1 MRPRPGRSLA
11 SLASARRDGRPAI
24 PARRLLPRPQPRA
37 QRGAGGPLLRGGA
50 RRLSADRVRE
60 AHGDIFLRAIMP
72 LLLYRNAR
80 YAFLEADLWRLVQEV
95 RQESAADVHWKA
107 VGVRASLLRT
117 WDDWFAESEAD
128 KARHGEWLQDLTEAF
143 VEGDRDRLLRATAH
157 ASHPAAVNRARAEAD
172 GLGDVLG
179 RWARHVAGL
188 VDEGKAPSEA
198 EVDSALALC
207 VELLPAAR
215 FAALFRR
222 FAEQAAAWDAGAA
235 DLDAFQSVDACVSVV
250 PMQAPVVLSEVLGLV
265 TASPDALLKA
275 SLLDEKGV
283 IEASL
288 EETRFLLHALEAELR
303 PEGDAPPAG
312 SDQGAAG
319 GTLRAEEDGGGGWG
333 AAALDGDLDG
343 DDLDGDDLVGG
354 DPGGGD
360 AGGGEPYLDEDGVY
374 LAGESFAGDASFL
387 REHDGRL
394 SDWLSEQMSALSSRP
409 QRLEELF
416 LEETYLEELMEERP
430 DERLAPIAVAHL
442 AARRVAPTNLGDDPT
457 HPPERSVMVEN
468 LPLMATEDDVREGL
482 RGIGPVQ
489 EVTLFR
495 MGEAAKHHAHVLGLR
510 AQLAQEERNVRDLKE
525 ALRTVAIAVKRRE
538 LRGEAPSADL
548 AAQAMDAQEPAS
560 AASAAPTAAAAAAA
574 TTTTTAGPDFEELMS
589 AARPLGEAEETAA
602 AATATETAEASAQG
616 GGPAFDVASFLEAE
630 RPWSRSTM
638 ARLEEEVGLCLGR
651 LARHAS
657 DMQVIE
663 SIADADPR
671 APRRPAAKGDA
682 QRRSGQKIARQDPW
696 CGMVY
701 AMATLGAAEDAALVA
716 AEPSLRLLG
725 VAVGRRQCRVRPAAD
740 CRDLHVHL
748 LPPFGDRLRGL
759 AAMDLREALEAW
771 LAPLGLELHFDA
783 AEELRRMP
791 GSTRGDEL
799 LRPLRVHIRCEEHRD
814 AQMVWRTLLD
824 MQAAAAAA
832 AEEAPAASDGSD
844 FFARL
849 VPRKLGRA
857 SVDWV
862 PPRRIQRAMRDR
874 INKVVHADWVERSTV
889 PAFRARR

>member
-1 MRPRPGRSLA
+1 
-11 SLASARRDGRPAI
+11 
-24 PARRLLPRPQPRA
+24 
-37 QRGAGGPLLRGGA
+37 
-50 RRLSADRVRE
+50 
-60 AHGDIFLRAIMP
+60 
-72 LLLYRNAR
+72 
-80 YAFLEADLWRLVQEV
+80 
-95 RQESAADVHWKA
+95 
-107 VGVRASLLRT
+107 
-117 WDDWFAESEAD
+117 
-128 KARHGEWLQDLTEAF
+128 
-143 VEGDRDRLLRATAH
+143 
-157 ASHPAAVNRARAEAD
+157 
-172 GLGDVLG
+172 
-179 RWARHVAGL
+179 
-188 VDEGKAPSEA
+188 
-198 EVDSALALC
+198 
-207 VELLPAAR
+207 
-215 FAALFRR
+215 
-222 FAEQAAAWDAGAA
+222 
-235 DLDAFQSVDACVSVV
+235 
-250 PMQAPVVLSEVLGLV
+250 
-265 TASPDALLKA
+265 
-275 SLLDEKGV
+275 
-283 IEASL
+283 
-288 EETRFLLHALEAELR
+288 
-303 PEGDAPPAG
+303 
-312 SDQGAAG
+312 
-319 GTLRAEEDGGGGWG
+319 
-333 AAALDGDLDG
+333 
-343 DDLDGDDLVGG
+343 
-354 DPGGGD
+354 
-360 AGGGEPYLDEDGVY
+360 
-374 LAGESFAGDASFL
+374 
-387 REHDGRL
+387 
-394 SDWLSEQMSALSSRP
+394 
-409 QRLEELF
+409 
-416 LEETYLEELMEERP
+416 
-430 DERLAPIAVAHL
+430 
-442 AARRVAPTNLGDDPT
+442 
-457 HPPERSVMVEN
+457 MVEN

-574 TTTTTAGPDFEELMS
+574 TTTTTAGPDFEEHRS